1 MAVKLQNIDEFLSY
15 QTDDSLPT
23 SADTETPELS
33 SYSSETVVIDAVNR
47 NYEPEIKFMNPDNL
61 FIGEFWAVSSTNRFN
76 LVEEVR
82 KYLVIS
88 AELEKVKKDYVL
100 ADSDL
105 RQSLINRT
113 DNKLSILSADI
124 TYAYQTYVDTNI
136 ATALS
141 GEKDTIQQI
150 SANLRDH
157 VEESDIHVKKDKTL
171 QRGLNAQF
179 LNGFTSEDII
189 NAAVQQ
195 SMAGVLTT
203 IDCGLI

>member
-76 LVEEVR
+76 LVEEAR

-171 QRGLNAQF
+171 QRGLNVQF

>member
-15 QTDDSLPT
+15 QTDDFLPT

-61 FIGEFWAVSSTNRFN
+61 FIGEFWAVSSTQRFN
-76 LVEEVR
+76 LVEEAR

-100 ADSDL
+100 ADSSL

-171 QRGLNAQF
+171 QRGLNVQF

>member
-61 FIGEFWAVSSTNRFN
+61 FIGEFWAVSSTQRFN
-76 LVEEVR
+76 LVEEAR

-100 ADSDL
+100 ADSSL

-171 QRGLNAQF
+171 QRGLNVQF